1 MPQKLP
7 PPPSFTSTNMEDFLR
22 SLPSF
27 NRWLLELTSVLAN
40 NGGID
45 PNAIDG
51 YQALVAQVAADALAI
66 TALQA
71 SSGGQAVSIAVLQAQ
86 VGVLTT
92 GLAAANASI
101 TTLSARGELLFG
113 AGVPAAGLG
122 KVNDWYGDTAG
133 AAGARVFIKKAVGV
147 WTAFPF

>member
-1 MPQKLP
+1 MVQKIP
-7 PPPSFTSTNMEDFLR
+7 PPPQFTGPEWQ
-22 SLPSF
+22 SF
-27 NRWLLELTSVLAN
+27 NRWLLEVTSVLSN
-40 NGGID
+40 TGGINPD
-45 PNAIDG
+45 QVDG
-51 YQALVAQVAADALAI
+51 L
-66 TALQA
+66 TALFAEVAVNTSDIAGLEAGQ
-71 SSGGQAVSIAVLQAQ
+71 GGQSAQIASLFGIVNGLANSIATINGQ
-86 VGVLTT
+86 
-92 GLAAANASI
+92 I

>member
-7 PPPSFTSTNMEDFLR
+7 PPPQLTGPEWQ
-22 SLPSF
+22 SF

-71 SSGGQAVSIAVLQAQ
+71 SSGGQALSIATLQNQ
-86 VGVLTT
+86 VAVLTL

-113 AGVPAAGLG
+113 AGVPAAG
-122 KVNDWYGDTAG
+122 
-133 AAGARVFIKKAVGV
+133 
-147 WTAFPF
+147 